1 MKKIISAAIVAIVVE
16 AILCWLFSS
25 FGKISMIS
33 EKDNNFIGSLI
44 AFLHL
49 PGLFLSSLLHLQNNA
64 NNAFMALVI
73 FIGAVQWF
81 VISLLVIKLWN
92 WYRKK
97 NAANQSPE
105 PN

>member
-1 MKKIISAAIVAIVVE
+1 MKKIISAAIVAMVME

-25 FGKISMIS
+25 FGEISFNR
-33 EKDNNFIGSLI
+33 ERDNNFIGSLI

-49 PGLFLSSLLHLQNNA
+49 PGIILSSLLQLP
-64 NNAFMALVI
+64 NNAFMVLVI
-73 FIGAVQWF
+73 FIGGVQWF

-92 WYRKK
+92 ICRRK
-97 NAANQSPE
+97 NTTTTSPE